1 MDLIK
6 KYSNRR
12 LYDTVKSRYIALE
25 ELAETIR
32 GGTDVRV
39 VDAKTGADLTQI
51 TLAQIIFESKNAARL
66 LPVPLL
72 VQLIRLSDN
81 LLAEFMGQY
90 VSAAL
95 DLYLQMK
102 QGAQSLAPY
111 LPFGSLPFGPAS
123 AFSRFFG
130 AGAAAAPPTTA
141 APAPAPTA
149 WPAPAAAPAP
159 ESDVAAMRRE
169 LDELKA
175 ALGGGPAK
183 PKPKRRK

>member
-12 LYDTVKSRYIALE
+12 LYDTAKSRYISQE

-32 GGTDVRV
+32 AGTDVQV
-39 VDAKTGADLTQI
+39 VDAKTGADLTQL

-72 VQLIRLSDN
+72 VQLIRLSDSF
-81 LLAEFMGQY
+81 LAEFMGQY

-102 QGAQSLAPY
+102 QGAQSLSPY
-111 LPFGSLPFGPAS
+111 LPFGGLPFGGGP
-123 AFSRFFG
+123 FGRFFG
-130 AGAAAAPPTTA
+130 GAAPA
-141 APAPAPTA
+141 APAPAPA
-149 WPAPAAAPAP
+149 PAPAAAPP
-159 ESDVAAMRRE
+159 RESDVAALRRE

-175 ALGGGPAK
+175 SLR
-183 PKPKRRK
+183 KRRK